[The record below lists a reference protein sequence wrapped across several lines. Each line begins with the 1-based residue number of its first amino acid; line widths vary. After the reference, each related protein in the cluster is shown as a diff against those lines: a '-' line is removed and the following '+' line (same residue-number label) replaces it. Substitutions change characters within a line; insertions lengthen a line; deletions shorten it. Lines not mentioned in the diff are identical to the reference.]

1 MSWAPRT
8 TEPRPC
14 RPVVKDAGQ
23 PARTNLGEPS
33 CGIRKRLM
41 KLNAGLKRLAVVQS
55 VSCVRLFVTTWTA
68 VPQASLTFT
77 VSQSLLNPMSIELV
91 MPSNHLILCH
101 PLLLFPSIFSSISNL
116 KIHLSVINKSN
127 NKNRIK
133 KQTQIYNHQNDLFFY
148 CLCSHD

>member
-8 TEPRPC
+8 TETRPC

-33 CGIRKRLM
+33 CGIHKRLM

-101 PLLLFPSIFSSISNL
+101 PLLLFPSIFPSTTVFSNESALHIRWPISITPSNDYSRVDFL
-116 KIHLSVINKSN
+116 
-127 NKNRIK
+127 
-133 KQTQIYNHQNDLFFY
+133 
-148 CLCSHD
+148 

>member
-77 VSQSLLNPMSIELV
+77 VSQSLFRLISIESV
-91 MPSNHLILCH
+91 KPFNHPGWTSVSPYGSPFYTVI
-101 PLLLFPSIFSSISNL
+101 ISIS
-116 KIHLSVINKSN
+116 ISV
-127 NKNRIK
+127 
-133 KQTQIYNHQNDLFFY
+133 DLRVE
-148 CLCSHD
+148 DQ